1 MRVRDVMTQDVT
13 TVAPDTDL
21 RDVAV
26 LLVQKRISGVPV
38 VEGGRVVGVVSE
50 RDILFKEQPSEGLHR
65 GVLGWLMDEGDL
77 MLKIDAMTAR
87 QAMTSPPL
95 TIGPDRGVSDAAAVM
110 LDESVSRLP
119 VVDHGQLVGIITR
132 HDLVRAFAR
141 SDDEI
146 RQEIEKD
153 PLIRSYWRRPG
164 GYDVTVRRGV
174 VTLTGKVGN
183 KEQARSVVAF
193 VDRVPGVVRITSKL
207 HWEGGS

>member
-21 RDVAV
+21 RDVAA
-26 LLVQKRISGVPV
+26 LLVQERISGVPV

-50 RDILFKEQPSEGLHR
+50 RDILFKEKPSEGRHR

-77 MLKIDAMTAR
+77 MLKVDAMTAR
-87 QAMTSPPL
+87 QAMTSPAL

-110 LDESVSRLP
+110 LDENVSRLP

-141 SDDEI
+141 SDHEI
-146 RQEIEKD
+146 RQEIDTD
-153 PLIRSYWRRPG
+153 PLIRSYWRRPRS
-164 GYDVTVRRGV
+164 YDVTVRRGV

-193 VDRVPGVVRITSKL
+193 VDRVPGVVRITSRL
-207 HWEGGS
+207 HWEGGP